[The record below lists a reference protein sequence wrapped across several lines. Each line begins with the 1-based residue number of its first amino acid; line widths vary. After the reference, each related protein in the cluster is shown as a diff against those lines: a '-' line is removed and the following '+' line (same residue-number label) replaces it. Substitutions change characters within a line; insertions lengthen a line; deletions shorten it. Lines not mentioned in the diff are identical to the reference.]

1 MTSGSVVSGA
11 LIILFL
17 ASVMVSGCVIPN
29 IPGFGA
35 PVTGRGVVITEW
47 KPDFSRV
54 YAGEDVT
61 LYANVKNTGS
71 FEATNVNLEL
81 TDLSGWSN
89 VKLNNPDC
97 EMSSTRLMAGDVRY
111 GTEGQEKMCSWT
123 ATAPDIDRGLHMVYK
138 PKVML
143 CYDYESRTVLRTPSI
158 SRDELKRL
166 QDSGSGLPSQST
178 ISSGSPISISASTP
192 SPIIM
197 SAARVEFPLRISVTN
212 GGGGMFCVPG
222 VYGTCSGSERTNS
235 VSIEI
240 DSSTAV
246 PVNCPSEITMFANKG
261 EVSCDMYISTT
272 TETLLQNEIDITASY
287 RYCVDATTS
296 VEVYGS

>member
-1 MTSGSVVSGA
+1 MTSGSVMTGA

-17 ASVMVSGCVIPN
+17 LIVMVSGCVIPG
-29 IPGFGA
+29 IPGFG
-35 PVTGRGVVITEW
+35 PVVTGTGVLITEW

-61 LYANVKNTGS
+61 LYANVKNMGS
-71 FEATNVNLEL
+71 FEANNVHLEL

-89 VKLNNPDC
+89 AKLNTREC
-97 EMSSTRLMAGDVRY
+97 EMSSLTLMAGDVQY
-111 GTEGQEKMCSWT
+111 GTEGEEKMCSWT

-143 CYDYESRTVLRTPSI
+143 CYDYTSTTVLRTPSI

-192 SPIIM
+192 SPIIV
-197 SAARVEFPLRISVTN
+197 SSARVEFPLRISVTN
-212 GGGGMFCVPG
+212 GGGGMFCVQG
-222 VYGTCSGSERTNS
+222 AYGTCSGSERTNS
-235 VSIEI
+235 VSVKIE
-240 DSSTAV
+240 STTAT
-246 PVNCPSEITMFANKG
+246 PVNCPSEIVMFANKG
-261 EVSCDMYISTT
+261 EVSCDMYIGTR

-287 RYCVDATTS
+287 KYCVDASTS